1 MTERVDPKLA
11 ALRPLTGGA
20 IVIIVVCCMCWG
32 ISQAAV
38 KTANTG
44 IPPLLQAGLRSTF
57 AGLLVYA
64 WAMFRG
70 ISLFERD
77 GTLPAGLIIG
87 ISFAANFML
96 AYPGLQ
102 YTTASRGVLFI
113 YAMPFFVAIGAHFLI
128 PGDRLTVPKI
138 AGLAA
143 AFVGLALALGEG
155 LTGGMSP
162 ETSTLLGDLMC
173 FGSAVGWAFSTLLMR
188 TTRLRYAPAEKTLLY
203 QLVVSAPLLVL
214 ASLVIGEG
222 PPSFSDPIVVASFAY
237 TVVVVAFISYGTW
250 IWLLSRHPASA
261 VTSFTFLA
269 PVFGVI
275 GGAVL
280 LGETISLRTWAA
292 LVLVA
297 LGIALVNKPVRAAT
311 AKP

>member
-1 MTERVDPKLA
+1 MTQRVDPPLA

-20 IVIIVVCCMCWG
+20 IVIIVACCMCWG
-32 ISQAAV
+32 VSQAAV
-38 KTANTG
+38 KTANAG
-44 IPPLLQAGLRSTF
+44 IPPLLQAGLRSTL

-70 ISLFERD
+70 IPLFERD
-77 GTLPAGLIIG
+77 GTLRAGLVIG
-87 ISFAANFML
+87 ISFAVNFML

-113 YAMPFFVAIGAHFLI
+113 YAMPFFVAVGAHYFI
-128 PGDRLTVPKI
+128 PGDRLTVLKV
-138 AGLAA
+138 AGLVA

-155 LTGGMSP
+155 LTSGALS

-173 FGSAVGWAFSTLLMR
+173 LASAAGWGLSTLLMR

-203 QLVVSAPLLVL
+203 QLAFSAPILAVGSLL
-214 ASLVIGEG
+214 IGEG
-222 PPSFSDPIVVASFAY
+222 PPAFSDPIVVASFAY
-237 TVVVVAFISYGTW
+237 TVVVVAFISYITW
-250 IWLLSRHPASA
+250 VWLLSRHPASA

-269 PVFGVI
+269 PIFGVI

-280 LGETISLRTWAA
+280 LGETISLRTWVA
-292 LVLVA
+292 LGLVA
-297 LGIALVNKPVRAAT
+297 LGIALVNKPVRATA